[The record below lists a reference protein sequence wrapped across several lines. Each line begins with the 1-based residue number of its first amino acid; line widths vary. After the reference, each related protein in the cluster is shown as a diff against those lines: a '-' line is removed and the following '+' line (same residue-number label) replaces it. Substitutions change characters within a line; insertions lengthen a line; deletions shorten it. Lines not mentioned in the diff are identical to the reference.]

1 MDEEKFTKGFNS
13 GYLLEKNDPERFKLI
28 VEGTSGNSDYIEGLK
43 EGSREYKMEI
53 YQQRMKDHADKKRKE
68 QEKDPDRGR

>member
-1 MDEEKFTKGFNS
+1 M
-13 GYLLEKNDPERFKLI
+13 
-28 VEGTSGNSDYIEGLK
+28 EGTSGNSDYIEGLK